1 MKLSQILKT
10 IPVRELHAP
19 AELEITGVEY
29 DSRAV
34 KPGSLFV
41 AVRGLVSDGHDYIP
55 AAVKAGA
62 AAVLCM
68 EKPACD
74 VPFVMVE
81 DTRAA
86 LAEAAANFF
95 GRPADGLKIVGVTGT
110 NGKTTVSMLIK
121 NMIEYCTGD
130 KVGLIGTNGAVVG
143 DKSLHTDNTTPE
155 SRDLHEFFSLMAAE
169 GCRWCVMEV
178 SSHSLVMGRVAGLR
192 FACGVFTNLT
202 QDHLDFHKTM
212 EQYRDAKTLL
222 FGMCD
227 TAAVNADDPAGAAM
241 LAALRGSRA
250 LTFSPSGSPADISA
264 EDVRLGSDRVMFTA
278 RSEVGRVPM
287 SLGIPGAFSVAN
299 ALAAACCGMALGLDL
314 TDISMALTTCRGVK
328 GRAEVVPTGKDFSVL
343 IDYACTPDATENILE
358 TVRGYAEGRV
368 IIVFGCGG
376 DRDRGK
382 RPLMGAAAGRLAD
395 VVYVTSD
402 NPRTEDPEAIIDE
415 IMPGLEGARAEVHR
429 QSDRRLA
436 ISEAMHAARAG
447 DVVILAGKG
456 HEDYQ
461 IIGREKRHMDERE
474 IVADV
479 LARWDEK

>member
-10 IPVRELHAP
+10 VSVRELHAP
-19 AELEITGVEY
+19 AELEISGVEY

-55 AAVKAGA
+55 AAVKNGA

-68 EKPACD
+68 EKPAVD
-74 VPFVMVE
+74 VPYVIVE

-110 NGKTTVSMLIK
+110 NGKTTVSMLVK
-121 NMIEYCTGD
+121 SLIEYCTGE

-143 DKSLHTDNTTPE
+143 DKDLHTDNTTPE

-178 SSHSLVMGRVAGLR
+178 SSHSLVMGRVAGLH
-192 FACGVFTNLT
+192 FASAIFTNLT

-212 EQYRDAKTLL
+212 EAYRDAKTIL

-241 LAALRGSRA
+241 LAAFKGERA
-250 LTFSPSGSPADISA
+250 LTFSPSGGAADISA

-278 RSEVGRVPM
+278 RSEAGRVPM

-299 ALAAACCGMALGLDL
+299 ALAAACCGMALGFDL

-343 IDYACTPDATENILE
+343 IDYACTPDATENILQ

-436 ISEAMHAARAG
+436 IAEAMHAARAG

-461 IIGREKRHMDERE
+461 IIGREKHHMDERE

-479 LARWDEK
+479 LARWDE